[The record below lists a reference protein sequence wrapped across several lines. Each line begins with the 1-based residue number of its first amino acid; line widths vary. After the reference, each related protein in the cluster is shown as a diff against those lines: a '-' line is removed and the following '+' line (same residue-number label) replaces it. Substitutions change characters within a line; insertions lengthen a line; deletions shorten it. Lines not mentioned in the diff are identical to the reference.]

1 MVPNTGEK
9 ANFNSSRSLNEPK
22 SLEVMTGS
30 ENMPYKIRIRGIWKS
45 VTGIQDICRIDD
57 EWWREKPISRIY
69 YMCILKT
76 EEAVVIFQDLITNS
90 WYRQF
95 E

>member
-1 MVPNTGEK
+1 
-9 ANFNSSRSLNEPK
+9 
-22 SLEVMTGS
+22 MTGS

-45 VTGIQDICRIDD
+45 VTGIQDIWRIDD

-76 EEAVVIFQDLITNS
+76 EEAVVIFQEMMFFLPSILLQVSFIKMANIK
-90 WYRQF
+90 WVEKER
-95 E
+95 

>member
-9 ANFNSSRSLNEPK
+9 ANFNSSRSLNAPRP
-22 SLEVMTGS
+22 LEIVTDS
-30 ENMPYKIRIRGIWKS
+30 ERLPSRIKIRDIWKS
-45 VTGIQDICRIDD
+45 VTGIQDIWRIDD